1 MGEMATV
8 HQFNSLIDVALRGML
23 ICLTIKLSAIKHV
36 PKNSCA
42 QIERSEAAKF
52 EEGGLDF

>member
-1 MGEMATV
+1 MATV